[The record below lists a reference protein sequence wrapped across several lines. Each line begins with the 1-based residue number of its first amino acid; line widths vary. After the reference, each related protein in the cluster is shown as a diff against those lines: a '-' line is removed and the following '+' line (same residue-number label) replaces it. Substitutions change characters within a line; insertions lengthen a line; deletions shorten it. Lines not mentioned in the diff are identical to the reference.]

1 MAWMFSFCLFR
12 LNMSN
17 HHWSRI
23 KPSSFTYL
31 VNCWSG
37 KWNVTAFHYHPQ
49 TSWLYARHW
58 MPTSNYVHKLSCVW
72 SYSIKWSNAYWN
84 KQCFPRFFSL
94 VPLICP
100 SPLLFWH
107 HSTLNSLQHWGL
119 IWKASLK
126 FVINKTNHTW
136 VEWHIPK
143 SGAHLTRNKTEHE
156 SIILMRQKLW
166 RKTFNFRNIS
176 PFLVELYSFCLETK
190 SNYHALMWKYLD
202 GYQRFQH
209 K

>member
-1 MAWMFSFCLFR
+1 MKC
-12 LNMSN
+12 
-17 HHWSRI
+17 
-23 KPSSFTYL
+23 
-31 VNCWSG
+31 
-37 KWNVTAFHYHPQ
+37 
-49 TSWLYARHW
+49 
-58 MPTSNYVHKLSCVW
+58 
-72 SYSIKWSNAYWN
+72 YSISLSPTNIMIVRPPLNAN
-84 KQCFPRFFSL
+84 LKLCAQVLVRDDQTRIEINNFSL
-94 VPLICP
+94 YFSHWCHWFVR
-100 SPLLFWH
+100 LLCFFWH
-107 HSTLNSLQHWGL
+107 HSTLNPLQHWGL

-143 SGAHLTRNKTEHE
+143 SGAHLMRNKTEHE

-190 SNYHALMWKYLD
+190 SNYHTLMWKYLD